1 MVGQD
6 SNCREGGWM
15 RADERALSRWMKRF
29 ESLAEP
35 SDMRVLKEARDGD
48 LNVLTNYYMRLP
60 GGGTRWRGGG
70 GGTGHYPALFEYGP
84 LHEGWGEGGRSCWPS
99 RGPGRAR
106 RVR

>member
-6 SNCREGGWM
+6 STCREGGWM
-15 RADERALSRWMKRF
+15 RADERALSRRMKRF

-60 GGGTRWRGGG
+60 GGGTGWRGGG
-70 GGTGHYPALFEYGP
+70 GVAGGGKVIRLDITGLFLSTVSCTRCGYRRA
-84 LHEGWGEGGRSCWPS
+84 GRS
-99 RGPGRAR
+99 R
-106 RVR
+106 R